1 MAGEEGNRIEIPG
14 LTAQQLE
21 CWDTNGYLVIPDEL
35 SLETADELMRGS
47 QQLLE
52 EFSLDG
58 HPMTKFSTVDDRAP
72 SKKHIGDE
80 YFLESGDK
88 IRFFF
93 EEGAFSDA
101 GDLIKPESQAINK
114 IGHALHLLS
123 PQFVRTT
130 MTLRNR
136 AIARSLGF
144 SDPCVLQS
152 MVICKQPNIGGAVLS
167 HQDSTFLYT
176 DPPSAVGFWYA
187 LEDATQDNG
196 CLSFAPGS
204 HKRCRIR
211 RRLVRAERGGT
222 ELVDLPL
229 STDNE
234 NGTDQ
239 EEEKQWQMEEVKK
252 GSLVLIHGAVLHK
265 SERNLSPKSRFIYT
279 FHLIEGEHTY
289 DEKNWLQ
296 PTSDGF
302 SKLNDEAK

>member
-1 MAGEEGNRIEIPG
+1 MSIFLNLEIRYG
-14 LTAQQLE
+14 FFLRRVSVAVSFLS
-21 CWDTNGYLVIPDEL
+21 CFFICGFSDEL
-35 SLETADELMRGS
+35 ICG
-47 QQLLE
+47 
-52 EFSLDG
+52 
-58 HPMTKFSTVDDRAP
+58 
-72 SKKHIGDE
+72 I
-80 YFLESGDK
+80 
-88 IRFFF
+88 
-93 EEGAFSDA
+93 GAFSDA

-279 FHLIEGEHTY
+279 FHVRFCFYLGM
-289 DEKNWLQ
+289 
-296 PTSDGF
+296 
-302 SKLNDEAK
+302 